1 MKQMFSRSTPRT
13 LYSSYAVLW
22 GLPSKLFNKHLW
34 SIHVRLQEDTAV
46 LCRPHFKTRASLVFL
61 FSALNPLNAC
71 GLVHFLLLS
80 YQSCQSFHS
89 LILLLFELVLPNTWR
104 QMEKLVFPA
113 CHTSYPHLCISGSLA
128 VLRHLIWLELKNP
141 YTLDLTVFLTKTG
154 FPTKFA
160 KVAQE
165 TEEARHS
172 KPVSYALHWI
182 TKIARKNW
190 ICMG

>member
-1 MKQMFSRSTPRT
+1 MKANGKTWYFQHATP
-13 LYSSYAVLW
+13 V
-22 GLPSKLFNKHLW
+22 
-34 SIHVRLQEDTAV
+34 
-46 LCRPHFKTRASLVFL
+46 
-61 FSALNPLNAC
+61 
-71 GLVHFLLLS
+71 
-80 YQSCQSFHS
+80 
-89 LILLLFELVLPNTWR
+89 ILTC
-104 QMEKLVFPA
+104 A
-113 CHTSYPHLCISGSLA
+113 YGSLA